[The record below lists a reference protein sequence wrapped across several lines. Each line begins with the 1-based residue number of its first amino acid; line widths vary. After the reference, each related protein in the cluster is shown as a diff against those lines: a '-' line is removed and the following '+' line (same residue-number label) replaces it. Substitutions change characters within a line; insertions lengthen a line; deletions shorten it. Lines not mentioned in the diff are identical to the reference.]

1 MKKNR
6 NLAFFLGVMLL
17 SAGGATAWA
26 WSADVISDFQKANVS
41 YREGKFKEAAAA
53 YEKLAARY
61 PETSVFFYNLGG
73 ALHRQKKLGPSI
85 LAYER
90 AKLAE
95 PRNQD
100 ALYNLNYV
108 RGLLEYRVE
117 DKRGW
122 YVQAAETVLGFFTLK
137 EVMAAAFA
145 GFAVFASVWAFSIFF
160 RRDEP
165 WGWRRKAL
173 LGVFVLLAAA
183 AAVKNIQTHFFRDA
197 IVTAKEAQVRYGP
210 SVNDQTAFR
219 VGEGIKVYVVDERE
233 GWSRVL
239 LSNNESGWVQNG
251 QIAEVRE
258 RKTV

>member
-1 MKKNR
+1 MKKFR
-6 NLAFFLGVMLL
+6 NLVLFFGVTLL
-17 SAGGATAWA
+17 SACGATAWA
-26 WSADVISDFQKANVS
+26 WTADVISDFQKANVN

-53 YEKLAARY
+53 YEKLAAQNS
-61 PETSVFFYNLGG
+61 EVSVFFYNLGG

-90 AKLAE
+90 ARLAE

-100 ALYNLNYV
+100 VLYNLNYA

-137 EVMAAAFA
+137 EVMTAAFSS
-145 GFAVFASVWAFSIFF
+145 FMVFALVWAFTIYF

-165 WGWRRKAL
+165 WGWRRKTL
-173 LGVFVLLAAA
+173 FVMFALLAAA

-219 VGEGIKVYVVDERE
+219 IGEGIKVYVVDERE

-239 LSNNESGWVQNG
+239 LSNNESGWVQNS